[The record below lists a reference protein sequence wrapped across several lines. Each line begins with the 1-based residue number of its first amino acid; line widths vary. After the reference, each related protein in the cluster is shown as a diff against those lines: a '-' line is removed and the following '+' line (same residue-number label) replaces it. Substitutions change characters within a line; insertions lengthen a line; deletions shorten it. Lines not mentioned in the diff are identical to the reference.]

1 MRCTW
6 RGASEAHASC
16 KVLGGSIL
24 PEPIEAVGAKL
35 GISHRERDVA
45 VAQVVLQ
52 RAGVDAIV
60 GELEAAAVAQH
71 VRMSRERK
79 SGQFSSPADHF
90 EEPGPRHWAAAF
102 GVEDEAA
109 VQVLPSQLAQG
120 PDFLAGEWVRA
131 VDTVFGPPHMDAA
144 AIKLDHIPS
153 QLAEFA
159 GALPMA
165 VGDQDSRRVAV
176 AVPGSGILETV
187 HLLRGQIF
195 PLPQIDVARPT
206 QRNCPIYDG

>member
-1 MRCTW
+1 MC
-6 RGASEAHASC
+6 GASEAHASC
-16 KVLGGSIL
+16 EVLGRSIL
-24 PEPIEAVGAKL
+24 PKPIEAVGAKL
-35 GISHRERDVA
+35 GISHRVRDVT
-45 VAQVVLQ
+45 VAEVLLQ

-60 GELEAAAVAQH
+60 GELEAAAMAQH

-90 EEPGPRHWAAAF
+90 EEPGPCHWAAAF

-131 VDTVFGPPHMDAA
+131 VDAVFGPPHMDAA

-159 GALPMA
+159 GA
-165 VGDQDSRRVAV
+165 
-176 AVPGSGILETV
+176 
-187 HLLRGQIF
+187 
-195 PLPQIDVARPT
+195 
-206 QRNCPIYDG
+206 